1 MATQDPD
8 QIQLFKPR
16 IHISSDMKKEMIHAF
31 YGGLDNSKPPKMTI
45 HQLAE
50 TFYIPLRKAT
60 DVIYKFNK
68 FGKIEVDSTP
78 KPKPLT

>member
-1 MATQDPD
+1 MQQKPLPDIARELKIGIDICYKIIQRHMATQDPD

-45 HQLAE
+45 H
-50 TFYIPLRKAT
+50 
-60 DVIYKFNK
+60 
-68 FGKIEVDSTP
+68 
-78 KPKPLT
+78 